1 MGAVM
6 TRKRV
11 QTPAIRKQRALGAME
26 TALNR
31 IETSHYAEASNAL
44 MRAAAILREPV
55 KEPRLCNSKDGDA
68 MCSACDCWK
77 RTRAMCS

>member
-11 QTPAIRKQRALGAME
+11 QTPAIRKRRALGAME
-26 TALNR
+26 TAMNYV
-31 IETSHYAEASNAL
+31 ETGHYERASDAL
-44 MRAAAILREPV
+44 ARAAAILREPV
-55 KEPRLCNSKDGDA
+55 KEPRVCASNDGDV

-77 RTRAMCS
+77 RARAMCS

>member
-1 MGAVM
+1 M

-26 TALNR
+26 TALNYVQ
-31 IETSHYAEASNAL
+31 SGHYERASGAL
-44 MRAAAILREPV
+44 ERAAAILREPV